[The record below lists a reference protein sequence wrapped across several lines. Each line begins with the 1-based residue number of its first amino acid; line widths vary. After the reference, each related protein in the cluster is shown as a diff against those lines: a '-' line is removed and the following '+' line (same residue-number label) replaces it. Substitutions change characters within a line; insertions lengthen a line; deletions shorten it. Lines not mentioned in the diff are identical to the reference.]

1 MNALPHETDVETRLR
16 LAVQRAIG
24 EERYDMW
31 LAESHWLS
39 SPQELR
45 ILVRDPF
52 RREYLQSRLRG
63 EIESA
68 ARSVVATESTW
79 VVSIEL
85 AELPVPPAIGELATN
100 LRKENVALEAGAR
113 ATVKGTQL
121 RGASDVPSSGKFV
134 PTKHE
139 SSDRRGSGD
148 RPRRRFAKLD
158 ELVLGSCNQVGIASA
173 RMVMDQP
180 GKLTPLFVYGPTGV
194 GKTHLAQ
201 GLWCEFQRQ
210 SGRGRHIY
218 LTSEQ
223 FTSFFLEALHG
234 RGIPNFRRRYREL
247 DLLIVEDVQFF
258 ANKRAT
264 LDELQY
270 TMDAVSRDG
279 GQVVLTCDRSPAELE
294 QFGGDLVN
302 RFAGGLVARMAPL
315 DPATRVGFVERLV
328 SARSLRVP
336 RDVIETISEHLTD
349 DARKLIGAVNR
360 LHAYSLATQKDIDM
374 PLTRMAL
381 EDIFQGGTKAVQ
393 LPDIERAVC
402 HAFGIV
408 AKDLRSANR
417 ARGASQPRMVAMWL
431 ARKHTRSALS
441 EIGEFFGRKSHSTVL
456 AAEKRVADWVGTKRR
471 IRVQDRDCQVDEAIR
486 NIERKLHVS

>member
-16 LAVQRAIG
+16 LAVQRAVG

-31 LAESHWLS
+31 LAESHWES

-52 RREYLQSRLRG
+52 RREYLQSRLRA
-63 EIESA
+63 EIETA
-68 ARSVVATESTW
+68 VRAEIATESSW
-79 VVSIEL
+79 GVSIVLSE
-85 AELPVPPAIGELATN
+85 VPKAA
-100 LRKENVALEAGAR
+100 A
-113 ATVKGTQL
+113 KGTH
-121 RGASDVPSSGKFV
+121 VPVAAEPPPLEK
-134 PTKHE
+134 PAPAKDEHPE
-139 SSDRRGSGD
+139 RRGSSD
-148 RPRRRFAKLD
+148 RPRRRFARLD
-158 ELVLGSCNQVGIASA
+158 ELVPGSCNQVGVASA
-173 RMVMDQP
+173 RMVLDQP

-194 GKTHLAQ
+194 GKTHLVQ

-223 FTSFFLEALHG
+223 FTSYFLEALHG

-279 GQVVLTCDRSPAELE
+279 GQVVLTSDRSPAELE

-315 DPATRVGFVERLV
+315 DPATRLGIVERLV
-328 SARSLRVP
+328 AARSLRVP
-336 RDVIETISEHLTD
+336 REVMETIAEQLTD

-360 LHAYSLATQKDIDM
+360 LHAYSLATKKEIDVSLM
-374 PLTRMAL
+374 RMAM
-381 EDIFQGGTKAVQ
+381 EDIFLGGTKVVQ

-408 AKDLRSANR
+408 AKELRSANR

-456 AAEKRVADWVGTKRR
+456 AAEKRVADWVGTKQR

-486 NIERKLHVS
+486 TIERKLRVS